1 MEEELSMKEQK
12 KDYPK
17 SGRQF
22 EDDYEE
28 LNITNRFMFNKVMSD
43 AKLCSRVLQ
52 SLTGKDVSE
61 VKSLVAEK
69 YLQIT
74 EDGRGV
80 RYDVF
85 VEDSEDV
92 LYDAEMQNYDN
103 AGELPL
109 RTRYYQS
116 MLDLS
121 MMDAGYRFS
130 QLKESYVIF
139 ICTFDPFGRGER
151 CYDFSNRSGKKG
163 EFPLGDKRTI
173 LIYNVMG
180 KSDELNEDTNEF
192 LDYVK
197 DGTVGGTLSDS
208 LDKAVKDA
216 RHNKEWRTEYMM
228 HMANYW
234 DNIEQGKEL
243 GMEIG
248 IELGRTEGIE
258 LGRTEGIE
266 LGRTEGIELGN
277 ATSLVNHVTKC
288 MNKHNFSLE
297 ETLDMLGET
306 MEDYLKAKEIVEREE
321 LFV

>member
-1 MEEELSMKEQK
+1 MKEQK

-28 LNITNRFMFNKVMSD
+28 LNITNRFMFNKVMSN

-52 SLTGKDVSE
+52 SLTGKNVSE

-80 RYDVF
+80 R
-85 VEDSEDV
+85 
-92 LYDAEMQNYDN
+92 
-103 AGELPL
+103 
-109 RTRYYQS
+109 
-116 MLDLS
+116 
-121 MMDAGYRFS
+121 
-130 QLKESYVIF
+130 
-139 ICTFDPFGRGER
+139 

-163 EFPLGDKRTI
+163 ELPFGDKRTI

-216 RHNKEWRTEYMM
+216 RHNKEWRSEYMM

-234 DNIEQGKEL
+234 DNIDEGK
-243 GMEIG
+243 EIG
-248 IELGRTEGIE
+248 IEIGKEIGKEIE
-258 LGRTEGIE
+258 RA
-266 LGRTEGIELGN
+266 N
-277 ATSLVNHVTKC
+277 SLVNYVDKC
-288 MNKHNFSLE
+288 MNNTRISLE
-297 ETLDMLGET
+297 EALDILGET
-306 MEDYLKAKEIVEREE
+306 MDDYLKAKEILEE
-321 LFV
+321 NEILV